1 MIELKYFMSEFSKN
15 QNSYGKKAGSN
26 RKKNKTEFFVRKNI
40 KLNSNIFNSSAEN
53 PIIQTDPVLFDFL
66 NKLKNLVLQENEEIP
81 SLTRI
86 YHKEELIS
94 ETFNEVEKESDS
106 FFHSEILCIRNAK
119 EKLKTRYLVDCMLI
133 TSLEPCLMCAG
144 TILLSRI
151 PKVVYLLPAKQGEG
165 ISSLSIEMIY
175 SRNFFPELFCIPTEI
190 SKNAFKSFFKA
201 RRKKFN

>member
-1 MIELKYFMSEFSKN
+1 MSKSPSD
-15 QNSYGKKAGSN
+15 QNLSGKKSDSDQ
-26 RKKNKTEFFVRKNI
+26 KKVKTEFLISKNI
-40 KLNSNIFNSSAEN
+40 ESDSITFQLSTKEDSVIK
-53 PIIQTDPVLFDFL
+53 TDNKILSDFL
-66 NKLKNLVLQENEEIP
+66 NELENLVTRDREEIP
-81 SLTRI
+81 SFTRI
-86 YHKEELIS
+86 YHKEKLIS
-94 ETFNEVEKESDS
+94 ETFNEVEKKSDS
-106 FFHSEILCIRNAK
+106 SFHSEILCIRNAK
-119 EKLKTRYLVDCMLI
+119 EKLKTRYLADCMLI

-190 SKNAFKSFFKA
+190 SKNAFKSFFKV

>member
-1 MIELKYFMSEFSKN
+1 MSKSPSD
-15 QNSYGKKAGSN
+15 QNLSGKKSDSDQ
-26 RKKNKTEFFVRKNI
+26 KKVKTEFLISKNI
-40 KLNSNIFNSSAEN
+40 ESDSITFQLSTKEDSVIK
-53 PIIQTDPVLFDFL
+53 TDNKILSDFL
-66 NKLKNLVLQENEEIP
+66 NKLENLVTRDREEIP
-81 SLTRI
+81 SFTRI
-86 YHKEELIS
+86 YNKEKLIS
-94 ETFNEVEKESDS
+94 ETFNEVEKKSDS
-106 FFHSEILCIRNAK
+106 SFHSEILCIRNAK
-119 EKLKTRYLVDCMLI
+119 EKLKTRYLADCMLI

-190 SKNAFKSFFKA
+190 SKNAFKSFFKV

>member
-1 MIELKYFMSEFSKN
+1 MSKSSNN
-15 QNSYGKKAGSN
+15 QNSSGKKPGSDQ
-26 RKKNKTEFFVRKNI
+26 KKVKTEFLISKNI
-40 KLNSNIFNSSAEN
+40 KSDSINFQPSTREDS
-53 PIIQTDPVLFDFL
+53 IIKTDNTILSDFL
-66 NKLKNLVLQENEEIP
+66 NRLENLVLQENEEIP
-81 SLTRI
+81 SFTRI

-94 ETFNEVEKESDS
+94 ETFNEVEKKSDS
-106 FFHSEILCIRNAK
+106 YFHSEILCIRKAK
-119 EKLKTRYLVDCMLI
+119 EKLKTRYLMDCMLI

-151 PKVVYLLPAKQGEG
+151 PKVIYLLPAKQGEG

-175 SRNFFPELFCIPTEI
+175 SRNFFPELFCIPAEI